1 MIPGEFTEF
10 LLRLF
15 SAALLGGVVGLE
27 RDIHGRD
34 AGLRTHLLVSLG
46 AALFMVLSH
55 VAARATE
62 SSGYISDP
70 TRIAA
75 QIVTGIGFLGAG
87 VIIKAGVNVRGLT
100 TAASLWTVAAIG
112 MACGGGYYLLSVS
125 TTAMA
130 LGGLILLKQVEKIYV
145 RDAYRNLSITTPIA
159 IDSKLI
165 TDAVR
170 QKELTIV
177 SCHIEKNYELETMVT
192 HMVLLIRKRGNVDK
206 LAQGVIDSLESS
218 SLNLKKVRWG

>member
-1 MIPGEFTEF
+1 MSGEFTEI

-15 SAALLGGVVGLE
+15 VASLLGGFVGLE
-27 RDIHGRD
+27 RDVHGRD

-46 AALFMVLSH
+46 AALFMVLSI

-62 SSGYISDP
+62 GSGYTSDP

-112 MACGGGYYLLSVS
+112 MACGGGYYLISVS
-125 TTAMA
+125 TTIIA
-130 LGGLILLKQVEKIYV
+130 LGGLILLKQFEKIYA
-145 RDAYRNLSITTPIA
+145 RDSYRQLSITTPIG
-159 IDSKLI
+159 IDSKQI
-165 TDAVR
+165 TEVVR
-170 QKELTIV
+170 QKQLTII

-192 HMVLLIRKRGNVDK
+192 NIVLLIRKRGNVDK
-206 LAQGVIDSLESS
+206 LAQGIIDSLESS
-218 SLNLKKVRWG
+218 SLDLKKVRWG